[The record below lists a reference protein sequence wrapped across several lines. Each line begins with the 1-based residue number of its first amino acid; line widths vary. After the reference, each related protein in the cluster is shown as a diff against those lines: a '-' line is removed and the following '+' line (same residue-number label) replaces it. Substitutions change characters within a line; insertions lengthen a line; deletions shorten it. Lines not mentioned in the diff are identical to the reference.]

1 MKLKYY
7 MRGLG
12 IGIVVTAL
20 LLSVL
25 QDKNTKTWSDEEVR
39 ARAKELGMIESTVLS
54 QLSQQEKSSEMLTE
68 QSSGTVEENSGE
80 KQENSAPAKQPEE
93 EKPVDKTESEK
104 NKTEENKTEENK
116 TEENKTEESRTE
128 ENKTEENK
136 TEESIEQTKTDKP
149 DESESQVGT
158 DEEEQLVTIV
168 IVRGESSESV
178 SRSLEE
184 AGLVEDAKEFDK
196 YLCANGYDKKIS
208 VGTYKILTGT
218 TEKEIANIISKGR

>member
-93 EKPVDKTESEK
+93 ENPVDKTESEK
-104 NKTEENKTEENK
+104 NETEENKTEENK
-116 TEENKTEESRTE
+116 TEENKTEESR
-128 ENKTEENK
+128 TEENK